1 MLKELRCPV
10 CNAELSVPY
19 NALQVKCEYCDSVF
33 MCELSEP
40 QLSAVEAKANAERL
54 MHYMQ
59 KNAELNVLMKKLAT
73 NEEQME
79 NLRDLLNSKKGIFE
93 AKSFAKR
100 EPAVRAQLQKLFA
113 ESSQLRAQIDELG
126 TSFDRDMIP
135 PDHRDPEIL
144 QEMYYALSSGR
155 VSTIPQALDLSDK
168 QKLSRREHELAQKQL
183 ELQAQQIE
191 STNRLAEA
199 KANETVIRHEHGFD
213 PFYAMD
219 SVGNLLHGAAAVSK
233 MIKKIK

>member
-10 CNAELSVPY
+10 CNAEISVPY
-19 NALQVKCEYCDSVF
+19 NAMQVKCKYCDSLF

-40 QLSAVEAKANAERL
+40 QQSAVESKLNAERL
-54 MHYMQ
+54 MEYMK
-59 KNAELNVLMKKLAT
+59 KNAELNVLLEKCEK

-79 NLRDLLNSKKGIFE
+79 NLRELLNSKKGIFE

-113 ESSQLRAQIDELG
+113 ESSQLKAQVEELG
-126 TSFDRDMIP
+126 RSFDRDMIP
-135 PDHRDPEIL
+135 PNHRDPEIL

-155 VSTIPQALDLSDK
+155 VSTIPQALDHCDN
-168 QKLSRREHELAQKQL
+168 QKLSRQERELVQKQL

-233 MIKKIK
+233 IIKKIK